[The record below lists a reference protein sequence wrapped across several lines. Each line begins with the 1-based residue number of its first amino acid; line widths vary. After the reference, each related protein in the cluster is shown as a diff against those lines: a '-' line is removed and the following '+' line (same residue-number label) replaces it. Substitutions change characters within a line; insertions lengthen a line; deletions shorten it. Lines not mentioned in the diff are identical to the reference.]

1 MNSPPALSVI
11 APCYNEQAGL
21 PQFLQRMDSACRQF
35 ANGAYEIILIND
47 GSTDDTWP
55 CIRALASRHAQGVDQ
70 AVGKI
75 IGVNLSR
82 NHGHQIAV
90 SAGLGMARGQR
101 ILVIDADLQDP
112 PELLGDMMALMNG
125 GFDVVYGRRRARA
138 GETWLKKKTA
148 SLFYQLLGRL
158 SDVEIPADVGDFRLM
173 SRQIVDRLNAMP
185 EQDRF
190 LRGMVAWLG
199 GRQTEALYDRDPRIA
214 GETGYSLSKMIRLA
228 VAGITGFS
236 TAPLRLSALMT
247 GFGIVFG
254 FAVAI
259 YSIASKISGHVTP
272 GWTSLAL
279 IVAIFSTAQMACLA
293 ILSIYVG
300 RIFKQVKQRPLYLI
314 DEVVRQDDLPAD
326 PAADPAEE
334 KSPPL
339 GEGSAA

>member
-1 MNSPPALSVI
+1 MISPPALSVI

-21 PQFLQRMDSACRQF
+21 PEFLKRMDSACRQF

-55 CIRALASRHAQGVDQ
+55 CIRALASRHAQG
-70 AVGKI
+70 AGKV

-90 SAGLGMARGQR
+90 SAGLGIARGQR
-101 ILVIDADLQDP
+101 VLVIDADLQDP
-112 PELLGDMMALMNG
+112 PELLGDMMALMND

-148 SLFYQLLGRL
+148 SLFYRLLGRL

-228 VAGITGFS
+228 LAGITGFS

-314 DEVVRQDDLPAD
+314 DEVVRTDD

-339 GEGSAA
+339 KEGSAA

>member
-1 MNSPPALSVI
+1 MSMLIALSVI

-21 PQFLQRMDSACRQF
+21 PEFLGRMDQACRRY
-35 ANGAYEIILIND
+35 AKGAYEIILIND

-55 CIRALASRHAQGVDQ
+55 CIRALASRHAEV
-70 AVGKI
+70 

-90 SAGLGMARGQR
+90 SAGLGLAQGRR
-101 ILVIDADLQDP
+101 VLVIDADLQDP
-112 PELLGDMMALMNG
+112 PEVLGDMMARMDQ

-138 GETWLKKKTA
+138 GETWLKKETA
-148 SLFYQLLGRL
+148 SLYYRLLGRL

-185 EQDRF
+185 EQDRY

-199 GRQTEALYDRDPRIA
+199 GRQTDALYDRDPRFA
-214 GETGYSLSKMIRLA
+214 GKTGYSLSKMIGLA
-228 VAGITGFS
+228 IAGITGFS
-236 TAPLRLSALMT
+236 TAPLRLSAFMT
-247 GFGIVFG
+247 GFGILFG
-254 FAVAI
+254 FAVAV
-259 YSIASKISGHVTP
+259 YSLASKLSGHTTP

-293 ILSIYVG
+293 VLSVYVG

-314 DEVVRQDDLPAD
+314 DEVTR
-326 PAADPAEE
+326 
-334 KSPPL
+334 
-339 GEGSAA
+339 GSAAAGPETDKAPSRPEETAA